1 MAINKQPIARKCRAF
16 DISPAVMGY
25 GNKKSNRNPGGNRRK
40 KVSEYGQ
47 QLKEKQKVKF
57 IYGVL
62 EKQFYHYYELAAR
75 KEGVTG
81 ENLLQILECRLDNVV
96 WRMGMAST
104 RREARQLVTHNHFT
118 INGKKANI
126 PSMMVKVGDVI
137 AVKEGFRS
145 SALCKA
151 LAEALQTKIPAK
163 WLEVNKENLSAKVVA
178 MPAREDLDY
187 EVDEQL
193 IVELY
198 SK

>member
-1 MAINKQPIARKCRAF
+1 MAVNHDPILKRCRTLG
-16 DISPAVMGY
+16 ISPAVLGY
-25 GNKKSNRNPGGNRRK
+25 DKSSNRNPGSERGK
-40 KVSEYGQ
+40 KLSKYGT
-47 QLKEKQKVKF
+47 QLKEKQKLKF

-62 EKQFYHYYELAAR
+62 ERQFYHYYELAAK

-104 RREARQLVTHNHFT
+104 RREARQLVTHSHFT
-118 INGKKANI
+118 VNGKKANI
-126 PSMMVKVGDVI
+126 PSMMVKVGDVV
-137 AVKEGFRS
+137 AVKEGFRDS
-145 SALCKA
+145 VQCKN
-151 LAEALQTKIPAK
+151 LAEALQTKNTAK
-163 WLEVNKENLSAKVVA
+163 WLDVDKNGLVAKVVA
-178 MPAREDLDY
+178 LPARDDIDF

>member
-1 MAINKQPIARKCRAF
+1 MAVNHDPILKRCRTLG
-16 DISPAVMGY
+16 ISPAVLGY
-25 GNKKSNRNPGGNRRK
+25 NKSSNRNPGSERGK
-40 KVSEYGQ
+40 KLSKYGT

-62 EKQFYHYYELAAR
+62 ERQFYHYYELAAK

-104 RREARQLVTHNHFT
+104 RREARQLVTHGHFT
-118 INGKKANI
+118 VNGKKANI
-126 PSMMVKVGDVI
+126 PSMMVKLGDVV
-137 AVKEGFRS
+137 AVKENFRDS
-145 SALCKA
+145 VQCKN
-151 LAEALQTKIPAK
+151 LAEALQTKNTAK
-163 WLEVNKENLSAKVVA
+163 WLDVDKTGLAAKVVA
-178 MPAREDLDY
+178 LPARDDIDF

>member
-1 MAINKQPIARKCRAF
+1 MAVNHDPILKRCRALG
-16 DISPAVMGY
+16 ISPAVLGY
-25 GNKKSNRNPGGNRRK
+25 DKSSNRNPGSERGRK
-40 KVSEYGQ
+40 LSKYGT
-47 QLKEKQKVKF
+47 QLKEKQKLKF

-62 EKQFYHYYELAAR
+62 ERQFYHYYELAAK

-104 RREARQLVTHNHFT
+104 RREARQLVTHSHFT
-118 INGKKANI
+118 VNGKKANI
-126 PSMMVKVGDVI
+126 PSMMVKVGDVV
-137 AVKEGFRS
+137 AVKENFRDS
-145 SALCKA
+145 VQCKN
-151 LAEALQTKIPAK
+151 LAEALQTKNTAK
-163 WLEVNKENLSAKVVA
+163 WLDVDKNGLVAKVVA
-178 MPAREDLDY
+178 MPARDDIDF

>member
-1 MAINKQPIARKCRAF
+1 MAVNHDPILKRCRALG
-16 DISPAVMGY
+16 ISPAVLGY
-25 GNKKSNRNPGGNRRK
+25 DKSSNRNPGSERGRK
-40 KVSEYGQ
+40 LSKYGT
-47 QLKEKQKVKF
+47 QLKEKQKLKF

-62 EKQFYHYYELAAR
+62 ERQFYHYYELAAK

-104 RREARQLVTHNHFT
+104 RREARQLVTHSHFT
-118 INGKKANI
+118 VNGKKANI
-126 PSMMVKVGDVI
+126 PSMMVKLGDVV
-137 AVKEGFRS
+137 AVKENFRDS
-145 SALCKA
+145 VQCKN
-151 LAEALQTKIPAK
+151 LAEALQAKNTAK
-163 WLEVNKENLSAKVVA
+163 WLDVDKNGLAAKVVA
-178 MPAREDLDY
+178 MPARDDIDF

>member
-1 MAINKQPIARKCRAF
+1 MAVNRSPILKRCRTLG
-16 DISPAVMGY
+16 ISPAVLGYDKESNRKPGGAKQRKKLSGY
-25 GNKKSNRNPGGNRRK
+25 GA
-40 KVSEYGQ
+40 

-62 EKQFYHYYELAAR
+62 EKQFYHYYELAER

-104 RREARQLVTHNHFT
+104 REARQLVTHNHFT

-137 AVKEGFRS
+137 AVKENFRS
-145 SALCKA
+145 SAQCKA

-163 WLEVNKENLSAKVVA
+163 WLEVNKEALSAKVVA
-178 MPAREDLDY
+178 LPAREDLDF
-187 EVDEQL
+187 EVDEQM

>member
-1 MAINKQPIARKCRAF
+1 MAVNHDPILKRCRALG
-16 DISPAVMGY
+16 ISPAVLGY
-25 GNKKSNRNPGGNRRK
+25 DKSSNRNPGSERGK
-40 KVSEYGQ
+40 KLSKYGT

-62 EKQFYHYYELAAR
+62 ERQFYHYYELAAK

-104 RREARQLVTHNHFT
+104 RREARQLVTHGHFT
-118 INGKKANI
+118 VNGKKANI
-126 PSMMVKVGDVI
+126 PSMMVKLGDVV
-137 AVKEGFRS
+137 AVKENFRDS
-145 SALCKA
+145 VQCKN
-151 LAEALQTKIPAK
+151 LAEALQTKNTAK
-163 WLEVNKENLSAKVVA
+163 WLDVDKTGLAAKVVA
-178 MPAREDLDY
+178 LPARDDIDF

>member
-1 MAINKQPIARKCRAF
+1 MAVNHDPILKRCRTLG
-16 DISPAVMGY
+16 ISPAVLGY
-25 GNKKSNRNPGGNRRK
+25 NKSSNRNPGSERGK
-40 KVSEYGQ
+40 KLSKYGT
-47 QLKEKQKVKF
+47 QLREKQKAKF

-62 EKQFYHYYELAAR
+62 ERQFYHYYELAAK

-104 RREARQLVTHNHFT
+104 RREARQLVTHSHFT
-118 INGKKANI
+118 VNGKKANI
-126 PSMMVKVGDVI
+126 PSMMVKVGDVV
-137 AVKEGFRS
+137 AVKEVFRDS
-145 SALCKA
+145 VQCKN
-151 LAEALQTKIPAK
+151 LAEALQTKNTAK
-163 WLEVNKENLSAKVVA
+163 WLDVDKNGLAAKVVA
-178 MPAREDLDY
+178 LPARDDIDF

>member
-1 MAINKQPIARKCRAF
+1 MAVNHDPILKRCRALG
-16 DISPAVMGY
+16 ISPAVLGY
-25 GNKKSNRNPGGNRRK
+25 DKSSNRNPGSERGK
-40 KVSEYGQ
+40 KLSKYGT

-62 EKQFYHYYELAAR
+62 ERQFYHYYELAAK

-104 RREARQLVTHNHFT
+104 RREARQLVTHSHFT
-118 INGKKANI
+118 VNGKKANI
-126 PSMMVKVGDVI
+126 PSMMVKLGDVV
-137 AVKEGFRS
+137 AVKENFRDS
-145 SALCKA
+145 VQCKN
-151 LAEALQTKIPAK
+151 LAEALQTKNTAK
-163 WLEVNKENLSAKVVA
+163 WLDVDKTGLAAKVVA
-178 MPAREDLDY
+178 LPARDDIDF

>member
-1 MAINKQPIARKCRAF
+1 MAVNHDPILKRCRALG
-16 DISPAVMGY
+16 ISPAVLGY
-25 GNKKSNRNPGGNRRK
+25 DKSSNRNPGSERGK
-40 KVSEYGQ
+40 KLSKYGT
-47 QLKEKQKVKF
+47 QLKEKQKLKF

-62 EKQFYHYYELAAR
+62 ERQFYHYYELAAK

-104 RREARQLVTHNHFT
+104 RREARQLVTHSHFT
-118 INGKKANI
+118 VNGKKANI
-126 PSMMVKVGDVI
+126 PSMMVKLGDVV
-137 AVKEGFRS
+137 AVKENFRDS
-145 SALCKA
+145 VQCKN
-151 LAEALQTKIPAK
+151 LAEALQTKNTAK
-163 WLEVNKENLSAKVVA
+163 WLDVDKNGLAAKVVA
-178 MPAREDLDY
+178 MPARDDIDF

>member
-1 MAINKQPIARKCRAF
+1 MAVNHDPILKRCRALG
-16 DISPAVMGY
+16 ISPAVLGY
-25 GNKKSNRNPGGNRRK
+25 DKSSNRNPGSERGK
-40 KVSEYGQ
+40 KLSKYGT

-62 EKQFYHYYELAAR
+62 ERQFYHYYELAA
-75 KEGVTG
+75 KKDGVTG

-104 RREARQLVTHNHFT
+104 RREARQLVTHGHFT

-126 PSMMVKVGDVI
+126 PSMMVKLGDVV
-137 AVKEGFRS
+137 AVKENFRDS
-145 SALCKA
+145 VQCKN
-151 LAEALQTKIPAK
+151 LAEALQTKNTAK
-163 WLEVNKENLSAKVVA
+163 WLDVDKTGLAAKVVA
-178 MPAREDLDY
+178 LPARDDIDF

>member
-1 MAINKQPIARKCRAF
+1 MAVNHDPILKRCRALG
-16 DISPAVMGY
+16 ISPAVLGY
-25 GNKKSNRNPGGNRRK
+25 DKSSNRNPGSERGK
-40 KVSEYGQ
+40 KLSKYGT
-47 QLKEKQKVKF
+47 QLKEKQKLKF

-62 EKQFYHYYELAAR
+62 ERQFYHYYELAAK

-104 RREARQLVTHNHFT
+104 RREARQLVTHSHFT
-118 INGKKANI
+118 VNGKKANI
-126 PSMMVKVGDVI
+126 PSMMVNVGDVV
-137 AVKEGFRS
+137 AVKEGFRDS
-145 SALCKA
+145 VQCKN
-151 LAEALQTKIPAK
+151 LAEALQTKNTAK
-163 WLEVNKENLSAKVVA
+163 WLDVDKTGLAAKVVA
-178 MPAREDLDY
+178 LPARDDIDF

>member
-1 MAINKQPIARKCRAF
+1 MAVNHDPILKRCRTLG
-16 DISPAVMGY
+16 ISPAVLGY
-25 GNKKSNRNPGGNRRK
+25 NKSSNRNPGSERGK
-40 KVSEYGQ
+40 KLSKYGT
-47 QLKEKQKVKF
+47 QLREKQKAKF

-62 EKQFYHYYELAAR
+62 ERQFYHYYELAAK

-104 RREARQLVTHNHFT
+104 RREARQLVTHGHFT
-118 INGKKANI
+118 VNGKKANI
-126 PSMMVKVGDVI
+126 PSMMVKLGDVV
-137 AVKEGFRS
+137 AVKENFRDS
-145 SALCKA
+145 VQCKN
-151 LAEALQTKIPAK
+151 LAEALQTKNTAK
-163 WLEVNKENLSAKVVA
+163 WLDVDKTGLAAKVVA
-178 MPAREDLDY
+178 LPARDDIDF

>member
-1 MAINKQPIARKCRAF
+1 MAVNHDPILKRCRALG
-16 DISPAVMGY
+16 ISPAVLGY
-25 GNKKSNRNPGGNRRK
+25 NKSSNRNPGSERGK
-40 KVSEYGQ
+40 KLSKYGT
-47 QLKEKQKVKF
+47 QLKEKQKLKF

-62 EKQFYHYYELAAR
+62 ERQFYHYYELAAK

-104 RREARQLVTHNHFT
+104 RREARQLVTHSHFT
-118 INGKKANI
+118 VNGKKANI
-126 PSMMVKVGDVI
+126 PSMMVKVGDVV
-137 AVKEGFRS
+137 AVKENFRDS
-145 SALCKA
+145 VQCKN
-151 LAEALQTKIPAK
+151 LAEALQTKGTAK
-163 WLEVNKENLSAKVVA
+163 WLDVDKNGLVAKVVA
-178 MPAREDLDY
+178 MPARADIDF

>member
-1 MAINKQPIARKCRAF
+1 MAVNHDPILKRCRALG
-16 DISPAVMGY
+16 ISPAVLGY
-25 GNKKSNRNPGGNRRK
+25 DKSSNRNPGSERGRK
-40 KVSEYGQ
+40 LSKYGT
-47 QLKEKQKVKF
+47 QLKEKQKLKF

-62 EKQFYHYYELAAR
+62 ERQFYHYYELAAK

-104 RREARQLVTHNHFT
+104 RREARQLVTHSHFT
-118 INGKKANI
+118 VNGKKANI
-126 PSMMVKVGDVI
+126 PSMMVKVGDVV
-137 AVKEGFRS
+137 AVKENFRDS
-145 SALCKA
+145 VQCKN
-151 LAEALQTKIPAK
+151 LAEALQTKNTAK
-163 WLEVNKENLSAKVVA
+163 WLDVDKNGLAAKVVA
-178 MPAREDLDY
+178 MPARDDIDF

>member
-1 MAINKQPIARKCRAF
+1 MAVNHDPILKRCRALG
-16 DISPAVMGY
+16 ISPEVLGY
-25 GNKKSNRNPGGNRRK
+25 DKSSNRNPGSERGK
-40 KVSEYGQ
+40 KLSKYGT
-47 QLKEKQKVKF
+47 QLKEKQKLKF

-62 EKQFYHYYELAAR
+62 ERQFYHYYELAAK

-104 RREARQLVTHNHFT
+104 RREARQLVTHSHFT
-118 INGKKANI
+118 VNGKKANI
-126 PSMMVKVGDVI
+126 PSMMVKLGDVV
-137 AVKEGFRS
+137 AVKENFRDS
-145 SALCKA
+145 VQCKN
-151 LAEALQTKIPAK
+151 LAEALQTKNTAK
-163 WLEVNKENLSAKVVA
+163 WLDVDKNGLAAKVVA
-178 MPAREDLDY
+178 MPARDDIDF

>member
-1 MAINKQPIARKCRAF
+1 M
-16 DISPAVMGY
+16 
-25 GNKKSNRNPGGNRRK
+25 
-40 KVSEYGQ
+40 
-47 QLKEKQKVKF
+47 
-57 IYGVL
+57 L

-81 ENLLQILECRLDNVV
+81 ENLLQILECRLDNVI

-137 AVKEGFRS
+137 AVKENFRS
-145 SALCKA
+145 SALCKS

-178 MPAREDLDY
+178 LPAREDLDY